1 MSRKGLAAGGIE
13 GCSVAAVAAGAVA
26 GAGAGAG
33 VGADVGAGECD
44 CGGGARLDKRF
55 RMCVRRL
62 LVDGSSGSSLVAPLG
77 GGSSLIALLGVIP
90 QM

>member
-44 CGGGARLDKRF
+44 CGGGAKLDKRF

-62 LVDGSSGSSLVAPLG
+62 LVDGSSLVAPLG